1 MAPPYPCD
9 RDPKGHLG
17 VSFSGCSGRGE
28 FHLGSNVKLDVSVV
42 LPCLDEEKSVG
53 LCVREAA
60 EGLAVG
66 ELVGEVIV
74 VDNGSTDASKQ
85 IAAAAGGRVVEETRP
100 GYGSALL
107 TGFDASMGEIVV
119 MADADCTYDLHRI
132 PDLVAPI
139 AEGRADLVLG
149 SRLDSATRST
159 MPFLHR
165 FIGTPL
171 LTFLTARACGR
182 RVVADSQSGFRA
194 FRRDSLDAMK
204 LSSPGMELASEMLI
218 NSARAGLR
226 IVEIQTGYRP
236 RIGQSKLATW
246 SDGWRHLTLILM
258 LAPDL
263 LLIGPGL
270 TLLGLGLAMLGA
282 SFVEPKGVEIGS
294 LVWQPV
300 FFSGIALV
308 LGMQALLAGA
318 VLAHN
323 SSFTPAGVGHR
334 FAFVGKANFPNRCLG
349 TGVAI
354 ALLGLLLNLILFALW
369 LGNRAETSL
378 SHFGLAS
385 LSQSL
390 IIVGSTVA
398 SFGVISRFTRA
409 RAARTPAGR
418 RGTTDRTA
426 MTTDVGTT

>member
-1 MAPPYPCD
+1 M
-9 RDPKGHLG
+9 
-17 VSFSGCSGRGE
+17 
-28 FHLGSNVKLDVSVV
+28 
-42 LPCLDEEKSVG
+42 
-53 LCVREAA
+53 
-60 EGLAVG
+60 VG
-66 ELVGEVIV
+66 EIIV
-74 VDNGSTDASKQ
+74 VDNGSRDASKQ
-85 IAAAAGGRVVEETRP
+85 IATAAGGRVVEELRP

-107 TGFDASMGEIVV
+107 TGFEASRGEVVV
-119 MADADCTYDLHRI
+119 MADTDFTYDLRRI
-132 PDLVAPI
+132 PDLVAPVV
-139 AEGRADLVLG
+139 EGRADLVLG

-182 RVVADSQSGFRA
+182 RVVTDSQSGFRA
-194 FRRDSLDAMK
+194 FRRDALEAMT
-204 LSSPGMELASEMLI
+204 LSSPGMEIASEMLI

-226 IVEIQTGYRP
+226 IVEIQTGYRS

-246 SDGWRHLTLILM
+246 SDGWRHLTLIVM

-263 LLIGPGL
+263 LLIGPGF
-270 TLLGLGLAMLGA
+270 TLLCLGLAMLGV
-282 SFVEPKGVEIGS
+282 SFIEPTGVEIGS

-323 SSFTPAGVGHR
+323 SSFTPAGVGNR
-334 FAFVGKANFPNRCLG
+334 FAFVGKANFPNTCLG

-354 ALLGLLLNLILFALW
+354 AILGLILNVILFALS

-398 SFGVISRFTRA
+398 SFGIISRFTRA
-409 RAARTPAGR
+409 RAARAPAGR
-418 RGTTDRTA
+418 PDTADRTA
-426 MTTDVGTT
+426 ITTDLGTT